1 MMVCINNDAKPS
13 RSHMFPIT
21 QHPDKYIEASEGY
34 GDAVHDF
41 SPVVS
46 HNQSLG
52 VQTLGLPR
60 DTKYKIPSSTHN
72 VSYPLK
78 QYDYLGRQS

>member
-1 MMVCINNDAKPS
+1 MVRYPVCINNDAKPS

-21 QHPDKYIEASEGY
+21 QNRGSYLNPDRCIEASEGY
-34 GDAVHDF
+34 GDAVYDL

-60 DTKYKIPSSTHN
+60 DTSTILN
-72 VSYPLK
+72 T
-78 QYDYLGRQS
+78 